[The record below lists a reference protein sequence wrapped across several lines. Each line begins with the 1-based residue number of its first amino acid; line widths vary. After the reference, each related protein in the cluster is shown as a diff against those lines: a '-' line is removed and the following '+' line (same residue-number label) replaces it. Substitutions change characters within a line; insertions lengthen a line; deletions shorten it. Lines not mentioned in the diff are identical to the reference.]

1 MRMTEEEFF
10 EFQKKRGKATSP
22 APVLEKKPP
31 KYRNKKVTIADP
43 KTGEEI
49 TFDSKKECEF
59 YFELL
64 AREKAG
70 EVYGITRQVEFTI
83 LEGFTD
89 RTGKKHRPIKYIAD
103 FYYKERINRRFIG
116 GRYISDNVVPHI
128 VDVKGGKATQTA
140 VYKLKKKLLAHQGV
154 IIEEI

>member
-10 EFQKKRGKATSP
+10 EFQKKRGKATSSAP
-22 APVLEKKPP
+22 APKKKPP
-31 KYRNKKVTIADP
+31 KYGNQKTTAIDP
-43 KTGEEI
+43 KTGKEI
-49 TFDSKKECEF
+49 TFDSKKECDF

-70 EVYGITRQVEFTI
+70 EIYGIKRQVEFTI
-83 LEGFTD
+83 QEGFTD

-116 GRYISDNVVPHI
+116 GRYVSDNVVPHV

-154 IIEEI
+154 IIEEV